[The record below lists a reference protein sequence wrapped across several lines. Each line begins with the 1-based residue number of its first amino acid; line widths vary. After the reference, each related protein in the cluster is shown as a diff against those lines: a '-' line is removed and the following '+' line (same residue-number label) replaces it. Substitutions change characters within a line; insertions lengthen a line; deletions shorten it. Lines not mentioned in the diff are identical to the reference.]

1 MTNLTKKD
9 ITYDCNDIRGT
20 RVKSAML
27 SVIDKIILKR
37 MENILEDIYM
47 MNKHGFENRGAE
59 DNLIILRTL
68 LYHAKYIQ
76 KRQIVI
82 TLLNLQKAF
91 DNVCGQLFNLYIN
104 DLIGSIRT
112 NHNNHC
118 IYNIDI
124 SRCLLYAD
132 NIITISESPQENNIV
147 LETVDSYCKKWKLNI
162 DTSKCIIT
170 STRKHK
176 QIKKFKHALDITN
189 VAQVVTYLSIIFNT
203 KTLTWK
209 EHVENRSSK
218 ASAILYNSIFN
229 GIIGG
234 NIGLHTQRKYYTTAI
249 RPVLEYGCKVIL
261 VGPTLLKKLESV
273 QQFALTRIL
282 GTYRTSFKPAVR
294 ILMGVLPVG
303 ARNEVLLLVN
313 WMTMLKK
320 NTISGKLLSAEY
332 EVVKAQT
339 PELLQKI
346 NKKQIIQ
353 SSVTIEVLMVL
364 ARNGLIHFWND
375 PPTSLDMK
383 KWKKLV
389 EQQIYK
395 NVYTKDVQAITQ
407 WEDTRALAEMV
418 SIWNAHRVPYIQ
430 IYEKIERNMNTKDS
444 RIIAKILCGNPN
456 FNWKIES
463 DKIQA
468 YCPWCKKKWKRPIKH
483 VLLKCIHF
491 AASRRRYAKT
501 ESDTSPSILNGRF
514 KCKGLIVF
522 CREVLE
528 GYPQI

>member
-1 MTNLTKKD
+1 MISILHNVKILKITLNSAKKKFFCEQK
-9 ITYDCNDIRGT
+9 IELSKGLMYKVHNIGIRG
-20 RVKSAML
+20 KMF
-27 SVIDKIILKR
+27 KILKSII
-37 MENILEDIYM
+37 MDST
-47 MNKHGFENRGAE
+47 
-59 DNLIILRTL
+59 LIVTSGDWYEPPFRIESGICQG
-68 LYHAKYIQ
+68 YSIS
-76 KRQIVI
+76 
-82 TLLNLQKAF
+82 
-91 DNVCGQLFNLYIN
+91 GPLFNLYIN
-104 DLIGSIRT
+104 DMIGSIRT

-294 ILMGVLPVG
+294 ILMGVPPMG

-313 WMTMLKK
+313 WMTK
-320 NTISGKLLSAEY
+320 
-332 EVVKAQT
+332 
-339 PELLQKI
+339 
-346 NKKQIIQ
+346 
-353 SSVTIEVLMVL
+353 
-364 ARNGLIHFWND
+364 
-375 PPTSLDMK
+375 
-383 KWKKLV
+383 
-389 EQQIYK
+389 
-395 NVYTKDVQAITQ
+395 
-407 WEDTRALAEMV
+407 
-418 SIWNAHRVPYIQ
+418 
-430 IYEKIERNMNTKDS
+430 
-444 RIIAKILCGNPN
+444 
-456 FNWKIES
+456 
-463 DKIQA
+463 
-468 YCPWCKKKWKRPIKH
+468 
-483 VLLKCIHF
+483 
-491 AASRRRYAKT
+491 
-501 ESDTSPSILNGRF
+501 F
-514 KCKGLIVF
+514 K
-522 CREVLE
+522 
-528 GYPQI
+528 